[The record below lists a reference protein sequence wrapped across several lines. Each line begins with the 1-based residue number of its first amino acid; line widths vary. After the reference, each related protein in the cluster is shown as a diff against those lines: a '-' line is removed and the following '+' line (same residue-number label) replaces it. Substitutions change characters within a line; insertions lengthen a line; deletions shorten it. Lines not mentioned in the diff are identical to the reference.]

1 MNLDLPL
8 HVHALDPVPSLELHA
23 RDYHV
28 RDKSGRSNLY
38 LRTLAK
44 IVVHVGRERAT
55 RDSMKNED
63 VRSFYFFF
71 NLNFLDRE
79 RKFDAIDPRLIQ
91 RRIDDDHSSRDAI
104 TCNGNYAMYRRG
116 GNRHS
121 PNTGN
126 SKG

>member
-1 MNLDLPL
+1 M
-8 HVHALDPVPSLELHA
+8 
-23 RDYHV
+23 
-28 RDKSGRSNLY
+28 
-38 LRTLAK
+38 
-44 IVVHVGRERAT
+44 
-55 RDSMKNED
+55 D
-63 VRSFYFFF
+63 VRSFFLF
-71 NLNFLDRE
+71 NLLDGE

-104 TCNGNYAMYRRG
+104 TCNGNYDMYRRG

>member
-1 MNLDLPL
+1 
-8 HVHALDPVPSLELHA
+8 
-23 RDYHV
+23 
-28 RDKSGRSNLY
+28 
-38 LRTLAK
+38 
-44 IVVHVGRERAT
+44 
-55 RDSMKNED
+55 MKNED

-79 RKFDAIDPRLIQ
+79 RKFDAIDPRLIQRRIDDDHRCVVELIEDRWHRKFDAIDPRLIQ